1 MPELT
6 LSPSQRFMNS
16 ATGNSANNMEGQL
29 IKEIEAHSGRIV
41 KTTLV
46 SVGGQNSLITASNDR
61 TVKVGTAK
69 TILIFFQ

>member
-1 MPELT
+1 
-6 LSPSQRFMNS
+6 
-16 ATGNSANNMEGQL
+16 MEGQL

-46 SVGGQNSLITASNDR
+46 SVGGQNSLITSSNDR

-69 TILIFFQ
+69 TLLIFFQY

>member
-1 MPELT
+1 MIT
-6 LSPSQRFMNS
+6 WSVDNR
-16 ATGNSANNMEGQL
+16 TNNMEGQL

>member
-1 MPELT
+1 
-6 LSPSQRFMNS
+6 
-16 ATGNSANNMEGQL
+16 MEGQL

-61 TVKVGTAK
+61 TVKV
-69 TILIFFQ
+69 LL